1 MQLNQRKAA
10 IIGCG
15 FVGSATA
22 FCLMQSGLFSEIVLQ
37 DVDKDKAEGEA
48 MDITHGTP
56 FAGRM
61 KIYAGNYNDMMDA
74 AVIIITAG
82 ANQKEGETRL
92 DLVKKNKKIFEEIIP
107 EISNRDYEG
116 ILLIVSNPVD
126 ILTYTAI
133 KISGFEE
140 NRVIGSGTVLDSARF
155 RYLLGKHLDVD
166 SRSVQAFIIGEHG
179 DSEIA
184 AWSSVN
190 VSGIPVNDFCEMRG
204 HYDHE
209 EAMKAIADNVKE
221 SAYKIIKRKKATYYG
236 IAMSVKRICEVILKD
251 EKAILPVST
260 MMHGAHGIE
269 DIVLSMPA
277 IVGKNGIET
286 QVPIELNEE
295 EERKLKQSA
304 RILKQMIGI
313 KKDDVKKVDFVK
325 KGETLSAKEL
335 NVYTGGKGL
344 NQSIALA
351 RAGVET
357 YQAGA
362 IGTDGMFLLEQL
374 KEAGVKTD
382 LVKILDDV
390 RTGNAI
396 IQNDDEG
403 DNCIVLFGGAN
414 QAITKEQVDE
424 VFKDFTNED
433 YLLIQN
439 EINELSYI
447 VEKAK
452 EEGMKIILNPSPMN
466 EKIMKLPLDQI
477 DYFILNEIE
486 AMQILEMDKPEE
498 IDGKYIASLLHE
510 RFKDATIV
518 LTLGSEGSVCIS
530 DDEYVEQSI
539 YKVKA
544 IDTTAAGDTYT
555 GYFIAGILN
564 GKTIKESM
572 DIASKASAIA
582 VTRQGAAPS
591 IPVLEA
597 VEEYK

>member
-1 MQLNQRKAA
+1 
-10 IIGCG
+10 
-15 FVGSATA
+15 
-22 FCLMQSGLFSEIVLQ
+22 
-37 DVDKDKAEGEA
+37 
-48 MDITHGTP
+48 
-56 FAGRM
+56 M
-61 KIYAGNYNDMMDA
+61 KILSFGSLN
-74 AVIIITAG
+74 I
-82 ANQKEGETRL
+82 
-92 DLVKKNKKIFEEIIP
+92 
-107 EISNRDYEG
+107 DY
-116 ILLIVSNPVD
+116 V
-126 ILTYTAI
+126 Y
-133 KISGFEE
+133 
-140 NRVIGSGTVLDSARF
+140 
-155 RYLLGKHLDVD
+155 
-166 SRSVQAFIIGEHG
+166 SVPH
-179 DSEIA
+179 
-184 AWSSVN
+184 
-190 VSGIPVNDFCEMRG
+190 
-204 HYDHE
+204 
-209 EAMKAIADNVKE
+209 
-221 SAYKIIKRKKATYYG
+221 
-236 IAMSVKRICEVILKD
+236 
-251 EKAILPVST
+251 
-260 MMHGAHGIE
+260 
-269 DIVLSMPA
+269 
-277 IVGKNGIET
+277 
-286 QVPIELNEE
+286 
-295 EERKLKQSA
+295 
-304 RILKQMIGI
+304 
-313 KKDDVKKVDFVK
+313 FVK

-357 YQAGA
+357 YQAGG

-486 AMQILEMDKPEE
+486 AMQILKMDKPEE

-591 IPVLEA
+591 IPVLEE

>member
-1 MQLNQRKAA
+1 
-10 IIGCG
+10 
-15 FVGSATA
+15 
-22 FCLMQSGLFSEIVLQ
+22 
-37 DVDKDKAEGEA
+37 
-48 MDITHGTP
+48 
-56 FAGRM
+56 M
-61 KIYAGNYNDMMDA
+61 KILSFGSLN
-74 AVIIITAG
+74 I
-82 ANQKEGETRL
+82 
-92 DLVKKNKKIFEEIIP
+92 
-107 EISNRDYEG
+107 DY
-116 ILLIVSNPVD
+116 V
-126 ILTYTAI
+126 Y
-133 KISGFEE
+133 
-140 NRVIGSGTVLDSARF
+140 
-155 RYLLGKHLDVD
+155 
-166 SRSVQAFIIGEHG
+166 SVPH
-179 DSEIA
+179 
-184 AWSSVN
+184 
-190 VSGIPVNDFCEMRG
+190 
-204 HYDHE
+204 
-209 EAMKAIADNVKE
+209 
-221 SAYKIIKRKKATYYG
+221 
-236 IAMSVKRICEVILKD
+236 
-251 EKAILPVST
+251 
-260 MMHGAHGIE
+260 
-269 DIVLSMPA
+269 
-277 IVGKNGIET
+277 
-286 QVPIELNEE
+286 
-295 EERKLKQSA
+295 
-304 RILKQMIGI
+304 
-313 KKDDVKKVDFVK
+313 FVK

-486 AMQILEMDKPEE
+486 AMQILKMDKPEE

-544 IDTTAAGDTYT
+544 IDTMAAGDTYT

-591 IPVLEA
+591 IPVLEE

>member
-1 MQLNQRKAA
+1 
-10 IIGCG
+10 
-15 FVGSATA
+15 
-22 FCLMQSGLFSEIVLQ
+22 
-37 DVDKDKAEGEA
+37 
-48 MDITHGTP
+48 
-56 FAGRM
+56 M
-61 KIYAGNYNDMMDA
+61 KILSFGSLN
-74 AVIIITAG
+74 I
-82 ANQKEGETRL
+82 
-92 DLVKKNKKIFEEIIP
+92 
-107 EISNRDYEG
+107 DY
-116 ILLIVSNPVD
+116 V
-126 ILTYTAI
+126 Y
-133 KISGFEE
+133 
-140 NRVIGSGTVLDSARF
+140 
-155 RYLLGKHLDVD
+155 
-166 SRSVQAFIIGEHG
+166 SVPH
-179 DSEIA
+179 
-184 AWSSVN
+184 
-190 VSGIPVNDFCEMRG
+190 
-204 HYDHE
+204 
-209 EAMKAIADNVKE
+209 
-221 SAYKIIKRKKATYYG
+221 
-236 IAMSVKRICEVILKD
+236 
-251 EKAILPVST
+251 
-260 MMHGAHGIE
+260 
-269 DIVLSMPA
+269 
-277 IVGKNGIET
+277 
-286 QVPIELNEE
+286 
-295 EERKLKQSA
+295 
-304 RILKQMIGI
+304 
-313 KKDDVKKVDFVK
+313 FVK

-447 VEKAK
+447 IEKAK

-591 IPVLEA
+591 IPVLEE

>member
-1 MQLNQRKAA
+1 
-10 IIGCG
+10 
-15 FVGSATA
+15 
-22 FCLMQSGLFSEIVLQ
+22 
-37 DVDKDKAEGEA
+37 
-48 MDITHGTP
+48 
-56 FAGRM
+56 M
-61 KIYAGNYNDMMDA
+61 KILSFGSLN
-74 AVIIITAG
+74 I
-82 ANQKEGETRL
+82 
-92 DLVKKNKKIFEEIIP
+92 
-107 EISNRDYEG
+107 DY
-116 ILLIVSNPVD
+116 V
-126 ILTYTAI
+126 Y
-133 KISGFEE
+133 
-140 NRVIGSGTVLDSARF
+140 
-155 RYLLGKHLDVD
+155 
-166 SRSVQAFIIGEHG
+166 SVPH
-179 DSEIA
+179 
-184 AWSSVN
+184 
-190 VSGIPVNDFCEMRG
+190 
-204 HYDHE
+204 
-209 EAMKAIADNVKE
+209 
-221 SAYKIIKRKKATYYG
+221 
-236 IAMSVKRICEVILKD
+236 
-251 EKAILPVST
+251 
-260 MMHGAHGIE
+260 
-269 DIVLSMPA
+269 
-277 IVGKNGIET
+277 
-286 QVPIELNEE
+286 
-295 EERKLKQSA
+295 
-304 RILKQMIGI
+304 
-313 KKDDVKKVDFVK
+313 FVK

-452 EEGMKIILNPSPMN
+452 EEGLKIILNPSPMN

-591 IPVLEA
+591 IPVLEE

>member
-1 MQLNQRKAA
+1 
-10 IIGCG
+10 
-15 FVGSATA
+15 
-22 FCLMQSGLFSEIVLQ
+22 
-37 DVDKDKAEGEA
+37 
-48 MDITHGTP
+48 
-56 FAGRM
+56 M
-61 KIYAGNYNDMMDA
+61 KILSFGSLN
-74 AVIIITAG
+74 I
-82 ANQKEGETRL
+82 
-92 DLVKKNKKIFEEIIP
+92 
-107 EISNRDYEG
+107 DY
-116 ILLIVSNPVD
+116 V
-126 ILTYTAI
+126 Y
-133 KISGFEE
+133 
-140 NRVIGSGTVLDSARF
+140 
-155 RYLLGKHLDVD
+155 
-166 SRSVQAFIIGEHG
+166 SVPH
-179 DSEIA
+179 
-184 AWSSVN
+184 
-190 VSGIPVNDFCEMRG
+190 
-204 HYDHE
+204 
-209 EAMKAIADNVKE
+209 
-221 SAYKIIKRKKATYYG
+221 
-236 IAMSVKRICEVILKD
+236 
-251 EKAILPVST
+251 
-260 MMHGAHGIE
+260 
-269 DIVLSMPA
+269 
-277 IVGKNGIET
+277 
-286 QVPIELNEE
+286 
-295 EERKLKQSA
+295 
-304 RILKQMIGI
+304 
-313 KKDDVKKVDFVK
+313 FVK

-351 RAGVET
+351 RAGVKT

-374 KEAGVKTD
+374 KKAGVKTD

-424 VFKDFTNED
+424 AFKDFTNED

-591 IPVLEA
+591 IPVLEE

>member
-1 MQLNQRKAA
+1 
-10 IIGCG
+10 
-15 FVGSATA
+15 
-22 FCLMQSGLFSEIVLQ
+22 
-37 DVDKDKAEGEA
+37 
-48 MDITHGTP
+48 
-56 FAGRM
+56 M
-61 KIYAGNYNDMMDA
+61 KILSFGSLN
-74 AVIIITAG
+74 I
-82 ANQKEGETRL
+82 
-92 DLVKKNKKIFEEIIP
+92 
-107 EISNRDYEG
+107 DY
-116 ILLIVSNPVD
+116 V
-126 ILTYTAI
+126 Y
-133 KISGFEE
+133 
-140 NRVIGSGTVLDSARF
+140 
-155 RYLLGKHLDVD
+155 
-166 SRSVQAFIIGEHG
+166 SVPH
-179 DSEIA
+179 
-184 AWSSVN
+184 
-190 VSGIPVNDFCEMRG
+190 
-204 HYDHE
+204 
-209 EAMKAIADNVKE
+209 
-221 SAYKIIKRKKATYYG
+221 
-236 IAMSVKRICEVILKD
+236 
-251 EKAILPVST
+251 
-260 MMHGAHGIE
+260 
-269 DIVLSMPA
+269 
-277 IVGKNGIET
+277 
-286 QVPIELNEE
+286 
-295 EERKLKQSA
+295 
-304 RILKQMIGI
+304 
-313 KKDDVKKVDFVK
+313 FVK

-486 AMQILEMDKPEE
+486 AMQILEMGKPEE

-591 IPVLEA
+591 IPVLEE
-597 VEEYK
+597 VEEYR

>member
-1 MQLNQRKAA
+1 M
-10 IIGCG
+10 
-15 FVGSATA
+15 
-22 FCLMQSGLFSEIVLQ
+22 
-37 DVDKDKAEGEA
+37 
-48 MDITHGTP
+48 
-56 FAGRM
+56 
-61 KIYAGNYNDMMDA
+61 
-74 AVIIITAG
+74 
-82 ANQKEGETRL
+82 
-92 DLVKKNKKIFEEIIP
+92 
-107 EISNRDYEG
+107 
-116 ILLIVSNPVD
+116 
-126 ILTYTAI
+126 
-133 KISGFEE
+133 
-140 NRVIGSGTVLDSARF
+140 
-155 RYLLGKHLDVD
+155 
-166 SRSVQAFIIGEHG
+166 
-179 DSEIA
+179 
-184 AWSSVN
+184 
-190 VSGIPVNDFCEMRG
+190 
-204 HYDHE
+204 
-209 EAMKAIADNVKE
+209 
-221 SAYKIIKRKKATYYG
+221 
-236 IAMSVKRICEVILKD
+236 
-251 EKAILPVST
+251 
-260 MMHGAHGIE
+260 
-269 DIVLSMPA
+269 
-277 IVGKNGIET
+277 
-286 QVPIELNEE
+286 EL
-295 EERKLKQSA
+295 
-304 RILKQMIGI
+304 
-313 KKDDVKKVDFVK
+313 KKDAVKKVDFVK

-486 AMQILEMDKPEE
+486 AMQILKMDKPEE

-591 IPVLEA
+591 IPVLEE

>member
-1 MQLNQRKAA
+1 
-10 IIGCG
+10 
-15 FVGSATA
+15 
-22 FCLMQSGLFSEIVLQ
+22 
-37 DVDKDKAEGEA
+37 
-48 MDITHGTP
+48 
-56 FAGRM
+56 M
-61 KIYAGNYNDMMDA
+61 KILSFGSLN
-74 AVIIITAG
+74 I
-82 ANQKEGETRL
+82 
-92 DLVKKNKKIFEEIIP
+92 
-107 EISNRDYEG
+107 DY
-116 ILLIVSNPVD
+116 V
-126 ILTYTAI
+126 Y
-133 KISGFEE
+133 
-140 NRVIGSGTVLDSARF
+140 
-155 RYLLGKHLDVD
+155 
-166 SRSVQAFIIGEHG
+166 SVPH
-179 DSEIA
+179 
-184 AWSSVN
+184 
-190 VSGIPVNDFCEMRG
+190 
-204 HYDHE
+204 
-209 EAMKAIADNVKE
+209 
-221 SAYKIIKRKKATYYG
+221 
-236 IAMSVKRICEVILKD
+236 
-251 EKAILPVST
+251 
-260 MMHGAHGIE
+260 
-269 DIVLSMPA
+269 
-277 IVGKNGIET
+277 
-286 QVPIELNEE
+286 
-295 EERKLKQSA
+295 
-304 RILKQMIGI
+304 
-313 KKDDVKKVDFVK
+313 FVK

-390 RTGNAI
+390 RTGNEI

-591 IPVLEA
+591 IPVLEE

>member
-1 MQLNQRKAA
+1 
-10 IIGCG
+10 
-15 FVGSATA
+15 
-22 FCLMQSGLFSEIVLQ
+22 
-37 DVDKDKAEGEA
+37 
-48 MDITHGTP
+48 
-56 FAGRM
+56 M
-61 KIYAGNYNDMMDA
+61 KILSFGSLN
-74 AVIIITAG
+74 I
-82 ANQKEGETRL
+82 
-92 DLVKKNKKIFEEIIP
+92 
-107 EISNRDYEG
+107 DY
-116 ILLIVSNPVD
+116 V
-126 ILTYTAI
+126 Y
-133 KISGFEE
+133 
-140 NRVIGSGTVLDSARF
+140 
-155 RYLLGKHLDVD
+155 
-166 SRSVQAFIIGEHG
+166 SVPH
-179 DSEIA
+179 
-184 AWSSVN
+184 
-190 VSGIPVNDFCEMRG
+190 
-204 HYDHE
+204 
-209 EAMKAIADNVKE
+209 
-221 SAYKIIKRKKATYYG
+221 
-236 IAMSVKRICEVILKD
+236 
-251 EKAILPVST
+251 
-260 MMHGAHGIE
+260 
-269 DIVLSMPA
+269 
-277 IVGKNGIET
+277 
-286 QVPIELNEE
+286 
-295 EERKLKQSA
+295 
-304 RILKQMIGI
+304 
-313 KKDDVKKVDFVK
+313 FVK

-362 IGTDGMFLLEQL
+362 IGTDGMFLMEQL

-591 IPVLEA
+591 IPVLEE

>member
-1 MQLNQRKAA
+1 
-10 IIGCG
+10 
-15 FVGSATA
+15 
-22 FCLMQSGLFSEIVLQ
+22 
-37 DVDKDKAEGEA
+37 
-48 MDITHGTP
+48 
-56 FAGRM
+56 M
-61 KIYAGNYNDMMDA
+61 KILSFGSLN
-74 AVIIITAG
+74 I
-82 ANQKEGETRL
+82 
-92 DLVKKNKKIFEEIIP
+92 
-107 EISNRDYEG
+107 DY
-116 ILLIVSNPVD
+116 V
-126 ILTYTAI
+126 Y
-133 KISGFEE
+133 
-140 NRVIGSGTVLDSARF
+140 
-155 RYLLGKHLDVD
+155 
-166 SRSVQAFIIGEHG
+166 SVPH
-179 DSEIA
+179 
-184 AWSSVN
+184 
-190 VSGIPVNDFCEMRG
+190 
-204 HYDHE
+204 
-209 EAMKAIADNVKE
+209 
-221 SAYKIIKRKKATYYG
+221 
-236 IAMSVKRICEVILKD
+236 
-251 EKAILPVST
+251 
-260 MMHGAHGIE
+260 
-269 DIVLSMPA
+269 
-277 IVGKNGIET
+277 
-286 QVPIELNEE
+286 
-295 EERKLKQSA
+295 
-304 RILKQMIGI
+304 
-313 KKDDVKKVDFVK
+313 FVK

-486 AMQILEMDKPEE
+486 AMQILKMDKPEE

-518 LTLGSEGSVCIS
+518 LTLGSE
-530 DDEYVEQSI
+530 EQSI

-591 IPVLEA
+591 IPVLEE

>member
-1 MQLNQRKAA
+1 
-10 IIGCG
+10 
-15 FVGSATA
+15 
-22 FCLMQSGLFSEIVLQ
+22 
-37 DVDKDKAEGEA
+37 
-48 MDITHGTP
+48 
-56 FAGRM
+56 M
-61 KIYAGNYNDMMDA
+61 KILSFGSLN
-74 AVIIITAG
+74 I
-82 ANQKEGETRL
+82 
-92 DLVKKNKKIFEEIIP
+92 
-107 EISNRDYEG
+107 DY
-116 ILLIVSNPVD
+116 V
-126 ILTYTAI
+126 Y
-133 KISGFEE
+133 
-140 NRVIGSGTVLDSARF
+140 
-155 RYLLGKHLDVD
+155 
-166 SRSVQAFIIGEHG
+166 SVPH
-179 DSEIA
+179 
-184 AWSSVN
+184 
-190 VSGIPVNDFCEMRG
+190 
-204 HYDHE
+204 
-209 EAMKAIADNVKE
+209 
-221 SAYKIIKRKKATYYG
+221 
-236 IAMSVKRICEVILKD
+236 
-251 EKAILPVST
+251 
-260 MMHGAHGIE
+260 
-269 DIVLSMPA
+269 
-277 IVGKNGIET
+277 
-286 QVPIELNEE
+286 
-295 EERKLKQSA
+295 
-304 RILKQMIGI
+304 
-313 KKDDVKKVDFVK
+313 FVK

-466 EKIMKLPLDQI
+466 EKIIKLPLDQI

>member
-1 MQLNQRKAA
+1 
-10 IIGCG
+10 
-15 FVGSATA
+15 
-22 FCLMQSGLFSEIVLQ
+22 
-37 DVDKDKAEGEA
+37 
-48 MDITHGTP
+48 
-56 FAGRM
+56 M
-61 KIYAGNYNDMMDA
+61 KILSFGSLN
-74 AVIIITAG
+74 I
-82 ANQKEGETRL
+82 
-92 DLVKKNKKIFEEIIP
+92 
-107 EISNRDYEG
+107 DY
-116 ILLIVSNPVD
+116 V
-126 ILTYTAI
+126 Y
-133 KISGFEE
+133 
-140 NRVIGSGTVLDSARF
+140 
-155 RYLLGKHLDVD
+155 
-166 SRSVQAFIIGEHG
+166 SVPH
-179 DSEIA
+179 
-184 AWSSVN
+184 
-190 VSGIPVNDFCEMRG
+190 
-204 HYDHE
+204 
-209 EAMKAIADNVKE
+209 
-221 SAYKIIKRKKATYYG
+221 
-236 IAMSVKRICEVILKD
+236 
-251 EKAILPVST
+251 
-260 MMHGAHGIE
+260 
-269 DIVLSMPA
+269 
-277 IVGKNGIET
+277 
-286 QVPIELNEE
+286 
-295 EERKLKQSA
+295 
-304 RILKQMIGI
+304 
-313 KKDDVKKVDFVK
+313 FVK

-344 NQSIALA
+344 NQTIALA
-351 RAGVET
+351 RAAVET

-486 AMQILEMDKPEE
+486 AMQILKMDKPEE

-591 IPVLEA
+591 IPVLEE

>member
-1 MQLNQRKAA
+1 
-10 IIGCG
+10 
-15 FVGSATA
+15 
-22 FCLMQSGLFSEIVLQ
+22 
-37 DVDKDKAEGEA
+37 
-48 MDITHGTP
+48 
-56 FAGRM
+56 M
-61 KIYAGNYNDMMDA
+61 KILSFGSLN
-74 AVIIITAG
+74 I
-82 ANQKEGETRL
+82 
-92 DLVKKNKKIFEEIIP
+92 
-107 EISNRDYEG
+107 DY
-116 ILLIVSNPVD
+116 V
-126 ILTYTAI
+126 Y
-133 KISGFEE
+133 
-140 NRVIGSGTVLDSARF
+140 
-155 RYLLGKHLDVD
+155 
-166 SRSVQAFIIGEHG
+166 SVPH
-179 DSEIA
+179 
-184 AWSSVN
+184 
-190 VSGIPVNDFCEMRG
+190 
-204 HYDHE
+204 
-209 EAMKAIADNVKE
+209 
-221 SAYKIIKRKKATYYG
+221 
-236 IAMSVKRICEVILKD
+236 
-251 EKAILPVST
+251 
-260 MMHGAHGIE
+260 
-269 DIVLSMPA
+269 
-277 IVGKNGIET
+277 
-286 QVPIELNEE
+286 
-295 EERKLKQSA
+295 
-304 RILKQMIGI
+304 
-313 KKDDVKKVDFVK
+313 FVK

-335 NVYTGGKGL
+335 NVDTGGKGL

-486 AMQILEMDKPEE
+486 AMQILEMGKPEE

>member
-1 MQLNQRKAA
+1 
-10 IIGCG
+10 
-15 FVGSATA
+15 
-22 FCLMQSGLFSEIVLQ
+22 
-37 DVDKDKAEGEA
+37 
-48 MDITHGTP
+48 
-56 FAGRM
+56 M
-61 KIYAGNYNDMMDA
+61 KILSFGSLN
-74 AVIIITAG
+74 I
-82 ANQKEGETRL
+82 
-92 DLVKKNKKIFEEIIP
+92 
-107 EISNRDYEG
+107 DY
-116 ILLIVSNPVD
+116 V
-126 ILTYTAI
+126 Y
-133 KISGFEE
+133 
-140 NRVIGSGTVLDSARF
+140 
-155 RYLLGKHLDVD
+155 
-166 SRSVQAFIIGEHG
+166 SVPH
-179 DSEIA
+179 
-184 AWSSVN
+184 
-190 VSGIPVNDFCEMRG
+190 
-204 HYDHE
+204 
-209 EAMKAIADNVKE
+209 
-221 SAYKIIKRKKATYYG
+221 
-236 IAMSVKRICEVILKD
+236 
-251 EKAILPVST
+251 
-260 MMHGAHGIE
+260 
-269 DIVLSMPA
+269 
-277 IVGKNGIET
+277 
-286 QVPIELNEE
+286 
-295 EERKLKQSA
+295 
-304 RILKQMIGI
+304 
-313 KKDDVKKVDFVK
+313 FVK

-351 RAGVET
+351 REGVET

-424 VFKDFTNED
+424 AFKDFTNED

-452 EEGMKIILNPSPMN
+452 EEEMKIILNPSPMN

-510 RFKDATIV
+510 KFKDATIV

-555 GYFIAGILN
+555 GYFISGILN

-591 IPVLEA
+591 IPVLEE

>member
-1 MQLNQRKAA
+1 
-10 IIGCG
+10 
-15 FVGSATA
+15 
-22 FCLMQSGLFSEIVLQ
+22 
-37 DVDKDKAEGEA
+37 
-48 MDITHGTP
+48 
-56 FAGRM
+56 M
-61 KIYAGNYNDMMDA
+61 KILSFGSLN
-74 AVIIITAG
+74 I
-82 ANQKEGETRL
+82 
-92 DLVKKNKKIFEEIIP
+92 
-107 EISNRDYEG
+107 DY
-116 ILLIVSNPVD
+116 V
-126 ILTYTAI
+126 Y
-133 KISGFEE
+133 
-140 NRVIGSGTVLDSARF
+140 
-155 RYLLGKHLDVD
+155 
-166 SRSVQAFIIGEHG
+166 SVPH
-179 DSEIA
+179 
-184 AWSSVN
+184 
-190 VSGIPVNDFCEMRG
+190 
-204 HYDHE
+204 
-209 EAMKAIADNVKE
+209 
-221 SAYKIIKRKKATYYG
+221 
-236 IAMSVKRICEVILKD
+236 
-251 EKAILPVST
+251 
-260 MMHGAHGIE
+260 
-269 DIVLSMPA
+269 
-277 IVGKNGIET
+277 
-286 QVPIELNEE
+286 
-295 EERKLKQSA
+295 
-304 RILKQMIGI
+304 
-313 KKDDVKKVDFVK
+313 FVK

-486 AMQILEMDKPEE
+486 AMQILEMGKPEE

-518 LTLGSEGSVCIS
+518 LTLESEGSVCIS

-591 IPVLEA
+591 IPVLEE

>member
-1 MQLNQRKAA
+1 
-10 IIGCG
+10 
-15 FVGSATA
+15 
-22 FCLMQSGLFSEIVLQ
+22 
-37 DVDKDKAEGEA
+37 
-48 MDITHGTP
+48 
-56 FAGRM
+56 M
-61 KIYAGNYNDMMDA
+61 KILSFGSLN
-74 AVIIITAG
+74 I
-82 ANQKEGETRL
+82 
-92 DLVKKNKKIFEEIIP
+92 
-107 EISNRDYEG
+107 DY
-116 ILLIVSNPVD
+116 V
-126 ILTYTAI
+126 Y
-133 KISGFEE
+133 
-140 NRVIGSGTVLDSARF
+140 
-155 RYLLGKHLDVD
+155 
-166 SRSVQAFIIGEHG
+166 SVPH
-179 DSEIA
+179 
-184 AWSSVN
+184 
-190 VSGIPVNDFCEMRG
+190 
-204 HYDHE
+204 
-209 EAMKAIADNVKE
+209 
-221 SAYKIIKRKKATYYG
+221 
-236 IAMSVKRICEVILKD
+236 
-251 EKAILPVST
+251 
-260 MMHGAHGIE
+260 
-269 DIVLSMPA
+269 
-277 IVGKNGIET
+277 
-286 QVPIELNEE
+286 
-295 EERKLKQSA
+295 
-304 RILKQMIGI
+304 
-313 KKDDVKKVDFVK
+313 FVK

-396 IQNDDEG
+396 IQNDDED

-591 IPVLEA
+591 IPVLEE

>member
-1 MQLNQRKAA
+1 MGSLN
-10 IIGCG
+10 I
-15 FVGSATA
+15 
-22 FCLMQSGLFSEIVLQ
+22 
-37 DVDKDKAEGEA
+37 
-48 MDITHGTP
+48 
-56 FAGRM
+56 
-61 KIYAGNYNDMMDA
+61 
-74 AVIIITAG
+74 
-82 ANQKEGETRL
+82 
-92 DLVKKNKKIFEEIIP
+92 
-107 EISNRDYEG
+107 DY
-116 ILLIVSNPVD
+116 V
-126 ILTYTAI
+126 Y
-133 KISGFEE
+133 
-140 NRVIGSGTVLDSARF
+140 
-155 RYLLGKHLDVD
+155 
-166 SRSVQAFIIGEHG
+166 SVPH
-179 DSEIA
+179 
-184 AWSSVN
+184 
-190 VSGIPVNDFCEMRG
+190 
-204 HYDHE
+204 
-209 EAMKAIADNVKE
+209 
-221 SAYKIIKRKKATYYG
+221 
-236 IAMSVKRICEVILKD
+236 
-251 EKAILPVST
+251 
-260 MMHGAHGIE
+260 
-269 DIVLSMPA
+269 
-277 IVGKNGIET
+277 
-286 QVPIELNEE
+286 
-295 EERKLKQSA
+295 
-304 RILKQMIGI
+304 
-313 KKDDVKKVDFVK
+313 FVK

-486 AMQILEMDKPEE
+486 AMQILKMDKPEE

-591 IPVLEA
+591 IPVLEE

>member
-1 MQLNQRKAA
+1 
-10 IIGCG
+10 
-15 FVGSATA
+15 
-22 FCLMQSGLFSEIVLQ
+22 
-37 DVDKDKAEGEA
+37 
-48 MDITHGTP
+48 
-56 FAGRM
+56 M
-61 KIYAGNYNDMMDA
+61 KILSFGSLN
-74 AVIIITAG
+74 I
-82 ANQKEGETRL
+82 
-92 DLVKKNKKIFEEIIP
+92 
-107 EISNRDYEG
+107 DY
-116 ILLIVSNPVD
+116 V
-126 ILTYTAI
+126 Y
-133 KISGFEE
+133 
-140 NRVIGSGTVLDSARF
+140 
-155 RYLLGKHLDVD
+155 
-166 SRSVQAFIIGEHG
+166 SVPH
-179 DSEIA
+179 
-184 AWSSVN
+184 
-190 VSGIPVNDFCEMRG
+190 
-204 HYDHE
+204 
-209 EAMKAIADNVKE
+209 
-221 SAYKIIKRKKATYYG
+221 
-236 IAMSVKRICEVILKD
+236 
-251 EKAILPVST
+251 
-260 MMHGAHGIE
+260 
-269 DIVLSMPA
+269 
-277 IVGKNGIET
+277 
-286 QVPIELNEE
+286 
-295 EERKLKQSA
+295 
-304 RILKQMIGI
+304 
-313 KKDDVKKVDFVK
+313 FVK

-572 DIASKASAIA
+572 DIAAKASAIA

-591 IPVLEA
+591 IPVLEE

>member
-1 MQLNQRKAA
+1 
-10 IIGCG
+10 
-15 FVGSATA
+15 
-22 FCLMQSGLFSEIVLQ
+22 
-37 DVDKDKAEGEA
+37 
-48 MDITHGTP
+48 
-56 FAGRM
+56 M
-61 KIYAGNYNDMMDA
+61 KILSFGSLN
-74 AVIIITAG
+74 I
-82 ANQKEGETRL
+82 
-92 DLVKKNKKIFEEIIP
+92 
-107 EISNRDYEG
+107 DY
-116 ILLIVSNPVD
+116 V
-126 ILTYTAI
+126 Y
-133 KISGFEE
+133 
-140 NRVIGSGTVLDSARF
+140 
-155 RYLLGKHLDVD
+155 
-166 SRSVQAFIIGEHG
+166 SVPH
-179 DSEIA
+179 
-184 AWSSVN
+184 
-190 VSGIPVNDFCEMRG
+190 
-204 HYDHE
+204 
-209 EAMKAIADNVKE
+209 
-221 SAYKIIKRKKATYYG
+221 
-236 IAMSVKRICEVILKD
+236 
-251 EKAILPVST
+251 
-260 MMHGAHGIE
+260 
-269 DIVLSMPA
+269 
-277 IVGKNGIET
+277 
-286 QVPIELNEE
+286 
-295 EERKLKQSA
+295 
-304 RILKQMIGI
+304 
-313 KKDDVKKVDFVK
+313 FVK
-325 KGETLSAKEL
+325 KGETLSAEEL

-564 GKTIKESM
+564 GKTIKEAM
-572 DIASKASAIA
+572 DTASKASAIA
-582 VTRQGAAPS
+582 VSRQGAAPS
-591 IPVLEA
+591 IPCLEE
-597 VEEYK
+597 VEEYKN

>member
-1 MQLNQRKAA
+1 
-10 IIGCG
+10 
-15 FVGSATA
+15 
-22 FCLMQSGLFSEIVLQ
+22 
-37 DVDKDKAEGEA
+37 
-48 MDITHGTP
+48 
-56 FAGRM
+56 M
-61 KIYAGNYNDMMDA
+61 KILSFGSLN
-74 AVIIITAG
+74 I
-82 ANQKEGETRL
+82 
-92 DLVKKNKKIFEEIIP
+92 
-107 EISNRDYEG
+107 DY
-116 ILLIVSNPVD
+116 V
-126 ILTYTAI
+126 Y
-133 KISGFEE
+133 
-140 NRVIGSGTVLDSARF
+140 
-155 RYLLGKHLDVD
+155 
-166 SRSVQAFIIGEHG
+166 SVPH
-179 DSEIA
+179 
-184 AWSSVN
+184 
-190 VSGIPVNDFCEMRG
+190 
-204 HYDHE
+204 
-209 EAMKAIADNVKE
+209 
-221 SAYKIIKRKKATYYG
+221 
-236 IAMSVKRICEVILKD
+236 
-251 EKAILPVST
+251 
-260 MMHGAHGIE
+260 
-269 DIVLSMPA
+269 
-277 IVGKNGIET
+277 
-286 QVPIELNEE
+286 
-295 EERKLKQSA
+295 
-304 RILKQMIGI
+304 
-313 KKDDVKKVDFVK
+313 FVK

-466 EKIMKLPLDQI
+466 EKIMELPLDQI

-591 IPVLEA
+591 IPVLEE

>member
-1 MQLNQRKAA
+1 
-10 IIGCG
+10 
-15 FVGSATA
+15 
-22 FCLMQSGLFSEIVLQ
+22 
-37 DVDKDKAEGEA
+37 
-48 MDITHGTP
+48 
-56 FAGRM
+56 M
-61 KIYAGNYNDMMDA
+61 KILSFGSLN
-74 AVIIITAG
+74 I
-82 ANQKEGETRL
+82 
-92 DLVKKNKKIFEEIIP
+92 
-107 EISNRDYEG
+107 DY
-116 ILLIVSNPVD
+116 V
-126 ILTYTAI
+126 Y
-133 KISGFEE
+133 
-140 NRVIGSGTVLDSARF
+140 
-155 RYLLGKHLDVD
+155 
-166 SRSVQAFIIGEHG
+166 SVPH
-179 DSEIA
+179 
-184 AWSSVN
+184 
-190 VSGIPVNDFCEMRG
+190 
-204 HYDHE
+204 
-209 EAMKAIADNVKE
+209 
-221 SAYKIIKRKKATYYG
+221 
-236 IAMSVKRICEVILKD
+236 
-251 EKAILPVST
+251 
-260 MMHGAHGIE
+260 
-269 DIVLSMPA
+269 
-277 IVGKNGIET
+277 
-286 QVPIELNEE
+286 
-295 EERKLKQSA
+295 
-304 RILKQMIGI
+304 
-313 KKDDVKKVDFVK
+313 FVK

-486 AMQILEMDKPEE
+486 AMQILKMDKPEE
-498 IDGKYIASLLHE
+498 IDGKYISGLLHQK
-510 RFKDATIV
+510 FPKATIV

-530 DDEYVEQSI
+530 GDEYVEQSI
-539 YKVKA
+539 YKVKTV
-544 IDTTAAGDTYT
+544 DTTAAGDTYT

-591 IPVLEA
+591 IPVLEE

>member
-1 MQLNQRKAA
+1 
-10 IIGCG
+10 
-15 FVGSATA
+15 
-22 FCLMQSGLFSEIVLQ
+22 
-37 DVDKDKAEGEA
+37 
-48 MDITHGTP
+48 
-56 FAGRM
+56 M
-61 KIYAGNYNDMMDA
+61 KILSFGSLN
-74 AVIIITAG
+74 I
-82 ANQKEGETRL
+82 
-92 DLVKKNKKIFEEIIP
+92 
-107 EISNRDYEG
+107 DY
-116 ILLIVSNPVD
+116 V
-126 ILTYTAI
+126 Y
-133 KISGFEE
+133 
-140 NRVIGSGTVLDSARF
+140 
-155 RYLLGKHLDVD
+155 
-166 SRSVQAFIIGEHG
+166 SVPH
-179 DSEIA
+179 
-184 AWSSVN
+184 
-190 VSGIPVNDFCEMRG
+190 
-204 HYDHE
+204 
-209 EAMKAIADNVKE
+209 
-221 SAYKIIKRKKATYYG
+221 
-236 IAMSVKRICEVILKD
+236 
-251 EKAILPVST
+251 
-260 MMHGAHGIE
+260 
-269 DIVLSMPA
+269 
-277 IVGKNGIET
+277 
-286 QVPIELNEE
+286 
-295 EERKLKQSA
+295 
-304 RILKQMIGI
+304 
-313 KKDDVKKVDFVK
+313 FVK

-424 VFKDFTNED
+424 AFKDFTNED

-544 IDTTAAGDTYT
+544 IDTTVAGDTYT

-591 IPVLEA
+591 IPVLEE

>member
-1 MQLNQRKAA
+1 
-10 IIGCG
+10 
-15 FVGSATA
+15 
-22 FCLMQSGLFSEIVLQ
+22 
-37 DVDKDKAEGEA
+37 
-48 MDITHGTP
+48 
-56 FAGRM
+56 M
-61 KIYAGNYNDMMDA
+61 KILSFGSLN
-74 AVIIITAG
+74 I
-82 ANQKEGETRL
+82 
-92 DLVKKNKKIFEEIIP
+92 
-107 EISNRDYEG
+107 DY
-116 ILLIVSNPVD
+116 V
-126 ILTYTAI
+126 Y
-133 KISGFEE
+133 
-140 NRVIGSGTVLDSARF
+140 
-155 RYLLGKHLDVD
+155 
-166 SRSVQAFIIGEHG
+166 SVPH
-179 DSEIA
+179 
-184 AWSSVN
+184 
-190 VSGIPVNDFCEMRG
+190 
-204 HYDHE
+204 
-209 EAMKAIADNVKE
+209 
-221 SAYKIIKRKKATYYG
+221 
-236 IAMSVKRICEVILKD
+236 
-251 EKAILPVST
+251 
-260 MMHGAHGIE
+260 
-269 DIVLSMPA
+269 
-277 IVGKNGIET
+277 
-286 QVPIELNEE
+286 
-295 EERKLKQSA
+295 
-304 RILKQMIGI
+304 
-313 KKDDVKKVDFVK
+313 FVK

-486 AMQILEMDKPEE
+486 AMQILEMGKPEE

-539 YKVKA
+539 YKVKTV
-544 IDTTAAGDTYT
+544 DTTAAGDTYT

-591 IPVLEA
+591 IPVLEE

>member
-1 MQLNQRKAA
+1 
-10 IIGCG
+10 
-15 FVGSATA
+15 
-22 FCLMQSGLFSEIVLQ
+22 
-37 DVDKDKAEGEA
+37 
-48 MDITHGTP
+48 
-56 FAGRM
+56 M
-61 KIYAGNYNDMMDA
+61 KILSFGSLN
-74 AVIIITAG
+74 I
-82 ANQKEGETRL
+82 
-92 DLVKKNKKIFEEIIP
+92 
-107 EISNRDYEG
+107 DY
-116 ILLIVSNPVD
+116 V
-126 ILTYTAI
+126 Y
-133 KISGFEE
+133 
-140 NRVIGSGTVLDSARF
+140 
-155 RYLLGKHLDVD
+155 
-166 SRSVQAFIIGEHG
+166 SVPH
-179 DSEIA
+179 
-184 AWSSVN
+184 
-190 VSGIPVNDFCEMRG
+190 
-204 HYDHE
+204 
-209 EAMKAIADNVKE
+209 
-221 SAYKIIKRKKATYYG
+221 
-236 IAMSVKRICEVILKD
+236 
-251 EKAILPVST
+251 
-260 MMHGAHGIE
+260 
-269 DIVLSMPA
+269 
-277 IVGKNGIET
+277 
-286 QVPIELNEE
+286 
-295 EERKLKQSA
+295 
-304 RILKQMIGI
+304 
-313 KKDDVKKVDFVK
+313 FVK

-530 DDEYVEQSI
+530 DDQYVEQSI

-591 IPVLEA
+591 IPVLEE

>member
-1 MQLNQRKAA
+1 
-10 IIGCG
+10 
-15 FVGSATA
+15 
-22 FCLMQSGLFSEIVLQ
+22 
-37 DVDKDKAEGEA
+37 
-48 MDITHGTP
+48 
-56 FAGRM
+56 M
-61 KIYAGNYNDMMDA
+61 KILSFGSLN
-74 AVIIITAG
+74 I
-82 ANQKEGETRL
+82 
-92 DLVKKNKKIFEEIIP
+92 
-107 EISNRDYEG
+107 DY
-116 ILLIVSNPVD
+116 V
-126 ILTYTAI
+126 Y
-133 KISGFEE
+133 
-140 NRVIGSGTVLDSARF
+140 
-155 RYLLGKHLDVD
+155 
-166 SRSVQAFIIGEHG
+166 SVPH
-179 DSEIA
+179 
-184 AWSSVN
+184 
-190 VSGIPVNDFCEMRG
+190 
-204 HYDHE
+204 
-209 EAMKAIADNVKE
+209 
-221 SAYKIIKRKKATYYG
+221 
-236 IAMSVKRICEVILKD
+236 
-251 EKAILPVST
+251 
-260 MMHGAHGIE
+260 
-269 DIVLSMPA
+269 
-277 IVGKNGIET
+277 
-286 QVPIELNEE
+286 
-295 EERKLKQSA
+295 
-304 RILKQMIGI
+304 
-313 KKDDVKKVDFVK
+313 FVK

-447 VEKAK
+447 IEKAK

-544 IDTTAAGDTYT
+544 IDTTAAGDTYI

-591 IPVLEA
+591 IPVLEE

>member
-1 MQLNQRKAA
+1 MERE
-10 IIGCG
+10 
-15 FVGSATA
+15 V
-22 FCLMQSGLFSEIVLQ
+22 
-37 DVDKDKAEGEA
+37 
-48 MDITHGTP
+48 H
-56 FAGRM
+56 M
-61 KIYAGNYNDMMDA
+61 KILSFGSLNIDYVYA
-74 AVIIITAG
+74 
-82 ANQKEGETRL
+82 
-92 DLVKKNKKIFEEIIP
+92 
-107 EISNRDYEG
+107 
-116 ILLIVSNPVD
+116 
-126 ILTYTAI
+126 
-133 KISGFEE
+133 
-140 NRVIGSGTVLDSARF
+140 
-155 RYLLGKHLDVD
+155 
-166 SRSVQAFIIGEHG
+166 
-179 DSEIA
+179 
-184 AWSSVN
+184 
-190 VSGIPVNDFCEMRG
+190 
-204 HYDHE
+204 
-209 EAMKAIADNVKE
+209 
-221 SAYKIIKRKKATYYG
+221 
-236 IAMSVKRICEVILKD
+236 
-251 EKAILPVST
+251 
-260 MMHGAHGIE
+260 
-269 DIVLSMPA
+269 
-277 IVGKNGIET
+277 
-286 QVPIELNEE
+286 VPH
-295 EERKLKQSA
+295 
-304 RILKQMIGI
+304 
-313 KKDDVKKVDFVK
+313 FVK

-510 RFKDATIV
+510 KFKDATIV

-591 IPVLEA
+591 IPVLEE

>member
-1 MQLNQRKAA
+1 
-10 IIGCG
+10 
-15 FVGSATA
+15 
-22 FCLMQSGLFSEIVLQ
+22 
-37 DVDKDKAEGEA
+37 
-48 MDITHGTP
+48 
-56 FAGRM
+56 M
-61 KIYAGNYNDMMDA
+61 KILSFGSLN
-74 AVIIITAG
+74 I
-82 ANQKEGETRL
+82 
-92 DLVKKNKKIFEEIIP
+92 
-107 EISNRDYEG
+107 DY
-116 ILLIVSNPVD
+116 V
-126 ILTYTAI
+126 Y
-133 KISGFEE
+133 
-140 NRVIGSGTVLDSARF
+140 
-155 RYLLGKHLDVD
+155 
-166 SRSVQAFIIGEHG
+166 SVPH
-179 DSEIA
+179 
-184 AWSSVN
+184 
-190 VSGIPVNDFCEMRG
+190 
-204 HYDHE
+204 
-209 EAMKAIADNVKE
+209 
-221 SAYKIIKRKKATYYG
+221 
-236 IAMSVKRICEVILKD
+236 
-251 EKAILPVST
+251 
-260 MMHGAHGIE
+260 
-269 DIVLSMPA
+269 
-277 IVGKNGIET
+277 
-286 QVPIELNEE
+286 
-295 EERKLKQSA
+295 
-304 RILKQMIGI
+304 
-313 KKDDVKKVDFVK
+313 FVK

-382 LVKILDDV
+382 LVKILNDV

-591 IPVLEA
+591 IPVLEE

>member
-1 MQLNQRKAA
+1 
-10 IIGCG
+10 
-15 FVGSATA
+15 
-22 FCLMQSGLFSEIVLQ
+22 
-37 DVDKDKAEGEA
+37 
-48 MDITHGTP
+48 
-56 FAGRM
+56 M
-61 KIYAGNYNDMMDA
+61 KILSFGSLN
-74 AVIIITAG
+74 I
-82 ANQKEGETRL
+82 
-92 DLVKKNKKIFEEIIP
+92 
-107 EISNRDYEG
+107 DY
-116 ILLIVSNPVD
+116 V
-126 ILTYTAI
+126 Y
-133 KISGFEE
+133 
-140 NRVIGSGTVLDSARF
+140 
-155 RYLLGKHLDVD
+155 
-166 SRSVQAFIIGEHG
+166 SVTH
-179 DSEIA
+179 
-184 AWSSVN
+184 
-190 VSGIPVNDFCEMRG
+190 
-204 HYDHE
+204 
-209 EAMKAIADNVKE
+209 
-221 SAYKIIKRKKATYYG
+221 
-236 IAMSVKRICEVILKD
+236 
-251 EKAILPVST
+251 
-260 MMHGAHGIE
+260 
-269 DIVLSMPA
+269 
-277 IVGKNGIET
+277 
-286 QVPIELNEE
+286 
-295 EERKLKQSA
+295 
-304 RILKQMIGI
+304 
-313 KKDDVKKVDFVK
+313 FVK

-486 AMQILEMDKPEE
+486 AMQILEMGKPEE

-591 IPVLEA
+591 IPVLEE

>member
-1 MQLNQRKAA
+1 
-10 IIGCG
+10 
-15 FVGSATA
+15 
-22 FCLMQSGLFSEIVLQ
+22 
-37 DVDKDKAEGEA
+37 
-48 MDITHGTP
+48 
-56 FAGRM
+56 M
-61 KIYAGNYNDMMDA
+61 KILSFGSLN
-74 AVIIITAG
+74 I
-82 ANQKEGETRL
+82 
-92 DLVKKNKKIFEEIIP
+92 
-107 EISNRDYEG
+107 DY
-116 ILLIVSNPVD
+116 V
-126 ILTYTAI
+126 Y
-133 KISGFEE
+133 
-140 NRVIGSGTVLDSARF
+140 
-155 RYLLGKHLDVD
+155 
-166 SRSVQAFIIGEHG
+166 SVPH
-179 DSEIA
+179 
-184 AWSSVN
+184 
-190 VSGIPVNDFCEMRG
+190 
-204 HYDHE
+204 
-209 EAMKAIADNVKE
+209 
-221 SAYKIIKRKKATYYG
+221 
-236 IAMSVKRICEVILKD
+236 
-251 EKAILPVST
+251 
-260 MMHGAHGIE
+260 
-269 DIVLSMPA
+269 
-277 IVGKNGIET
+277 
-286 QVPIELNEE
+286 
-295 EERKLKQSA
+295 
-304 RILKQMIGI
+304 
-313 KKDDVKKVDFVK
+313 FVK

-591 IPVLEA
+591 IPVLEE

>member
-1 MQLNQRKAA
+1 
-10 IIGCG
+10 
-15 FVGSATA
+15 
-22 FCLMQSGLFSEIVLQ
+22 
-37 DVDKDKAEGEA
+37 
-48 MDITHGTP
+48 
-56 FAGRM
+56 M
-61 KIYAGNYNDMMDA
+61 KILSFGSLN
-74 AVIIITAG
+74 I
-82 ANQKEGETRL
+82 
-92 DLVKKNKKIFEEIIP
+92 
-107 EISNRDYEG
+107 DY
-116 ILLIVSNPVD
+116 V
-126 ILTYTAI
+126 Y
-133 KISGFEE
+133 
-140 NRVIGSGTVLDSARF
+140 
-155 RYLLGKHLDVD
+155 
-166 SRSVQAFIIGEHG
+166 SVPH
-179 DSEIA
+179 
-184 AWSSVN
+184 
-190 VSGIPVNDFCEMRG
+190 
-204 HYDHE
+204 
-209 EAMKAIADNVKE
+209 
-221 SAYKIIKRKKATYYG
+221 
-236 IAMSVKRICEVILKD
+236 
-251 EKAILPVST
+251 
-260 MMHGAHGIE
+260 
-269 DIVLSMPA
+269 
-277 IVGKNGIET
+277 
-286 QVPIELNEE
+286 
-295 EERKLKQSA
+295 
-304 RILKQMIGI
+304 
-313 KKDDVKKVDFVK
+313 FVK

-424 VFKDFTNED
+424 AFKDFTNED

-486 AMQILEMDKPEE
+486 AMQILKMDKPEE

-591 IPVLEA
+591 IPVLEE